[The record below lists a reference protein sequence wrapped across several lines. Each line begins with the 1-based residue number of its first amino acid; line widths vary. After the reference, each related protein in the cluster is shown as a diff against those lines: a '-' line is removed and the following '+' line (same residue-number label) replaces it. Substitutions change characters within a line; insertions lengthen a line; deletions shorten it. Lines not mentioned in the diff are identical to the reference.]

1 MTFSR
6 SLVSRTWHEFSDDH
20 CTLLAAAIAYYV
32 LFSFIPLMTLTLAI
46 FGFLMGNPQSQP
58 GALDRIRQTMPL
70 GQNVVFDSIRSVAGH
85 SGTLSLIGLV
95 GLIWASSGMFGAVRS
110 ALNIAW
116 DVKPQH
122 GLLRQTLLDVG
133 ATLGLGILMVV
144 SMAGT
149 LLIHLIQRLTL
160 QSGTALSGPF
170 QTAFTVAG
178 VLLPAVI
185 SFVAFL
191 LIYRELPNAHH
202 LTSEVWPGALVATVL
217 FELSKHGF
225 AFYVSHFNHYQALY
239 GVLGGVMLFML
250 WVYTAAIILLIG
262 AEFASELEKGRHK
275 QRIDDGPL
283 APSRYASRGAR
294 V

>member
-1 MTFSR
+1 
-6 SLVSRTWHEFSDDH
+6 LH
-20 CTLLAAAIAYYV
+20 V

-46 FGFLMGNPQSQP
+46 FGFLMGNPQSAGRP
-58 GALDRIRQTMPL
+58 RSHPADHAIARTSS
-70 GQNVVFDSIRSVAGH
+70 SIRFSVSGH
-85 SGTLSLIGLV
+85 SGAHAIELV

-116 DVKPQH
+116 DFKPQH

-149 LLIHLIQRLTL
+149 LLIHLLQRLTL
-160 QSGTALSGPF
+160 SSGTALSGPL
-170 QTAFTVAG
+170 QIAFTVAG

-191 LIYRELPNAHH
+191 LIYREVPNAHH